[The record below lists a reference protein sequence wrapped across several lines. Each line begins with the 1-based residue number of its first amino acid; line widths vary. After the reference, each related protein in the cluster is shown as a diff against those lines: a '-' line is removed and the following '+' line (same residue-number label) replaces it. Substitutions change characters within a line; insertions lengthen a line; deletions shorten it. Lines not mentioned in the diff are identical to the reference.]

1 MRQRRMGGRSFAY
14 LGSGRRIRRHH
25 TRKYRSGHPFFAAFS
40 IEASERE
47 RAVVRSGRRRGN
59 SNDHVPSRNGSAREF
74 DQTLELR
81 ALRFR
86 KRVFE
91 GPHALDPR
99 LKPRRRGWRCMQQP
113 PATQH
118 GLPLAFLN
126 SYKRAFVEAKMS
138 KLPCGLL
145 AQAAQFGSD
154 RQPARAARLQ
164 GEALLKRASL
174 QRPREEHRD
183 NCRSSGAYER

>member
-1 MRQRRMGGRSFAY
+1 MRQRRMGGQSFAY

-47 RAVVRSGRRRGN
+47 CAGVRSGRRCGN
-59 SNDHVPSRNGSAREF
+59 SNDHVPSRNSSAREF
-74 DQTLELR
+74 DQTLDLR
-81 ALRFR
+81 A
-86 KRVFE
+86 RVFG
-91 GPHALDPR
+91 GPHALDPG
-99 LKPRRRGWRCMQQP
+99 LKRRRRGWKCMQQP
-113 PATQH
+113 SATQH
-118 GLPLAFLN
+118 GLPLVFLN
-126 SYKRAFVEAKMS
+126 GYKRAFVEAKMS

-174 QRPREEHRD
+174 QRSREEHRD